1 MFFFLHSRN
10 VENGAKVIAQY
21 LAMTE
26 LILIHLLNDDFVL
39 NDSHYHSISLTLFPP
54 PFPPLQSLSRFP
66 WCSPAN
72 GCRLSPGRAA
82 LLAAA
87 VLLLTIGLTML
98 VGPDTNSR
106 RSELE
111 QFVLEPIGR
120 ASTVRQVALAQ
131 AYRDSMLL

>member
-1 MFFFLHSRN
+1 M
-10 VENGAKVIAQY
+10 I
-21 LAMTE
+21 E
-26 LILIHLLNDDFVL
+26 LILVDLLNDDFAPRL
-39 NDSHYHSISLTLFPP
+39 SLSLHLSLTLVSPP
-54 PFPPLQSLSRFP
+54 LPPLQSLSRFP

-72 GCRLSPGRAA
+72 GCRLSHGRAA
-82 LLAAA
+82 LLSAT

-98 VGPDTNSR
+98 VGPDTLSR

-111 QFVLEPIGR
+111 EFVLEPIGR